1 MAEFKTPED
10 YNVILWD
17 FDGVI
22 IDSNSVR
29 ELGFREVLRRHEPE
43 QVEKLIDFHN
53 ANGGWSRY
61 VKFRYF
67 YEEILKRSITDNK
80 VRELANS
87 FSSIMEKNLSNPGLL
102 IDNTIHFIEEMY
114 SNGKQMHIVSG
125 SDGNELRSL
134 CEKLELSKYFLSING
149 SPTPKTE
156 LVRFLIHNSPLHPK
170 HFCLIGDALNDYDAA
185 NENGIKF
192 YGYNNPSLKKL
203 DGYIDSFL
211 L

>member
-1 MAEFKTPED
+1 MPEFKKPED

-22 IDSNSVR
+22 IDSNTVR
-29 ELGFREVLRRHEPE
+29 ELGFREVLKEFDSE
-43 QVEKLIDFHN
+43 QVEELIDFHN

-67 YEEILKRSITDNK
+67 YEEILKRSINDDK
-80 VRELANS
+80 VQELANS
-87 FSSIMEKNLSNPGLL
+87 FSSIMVENLSNPELL
-102 IDNTIHFIEEMY
+102 IDNTVHFIREMY
-114 SNGKQMHIVSG
+114 SQGKQMHIVSG

-134 CEKLELSKYFLSING
+134 CEELELSKYFVSIHG
-149 SPTPKTE
+149 SPTPKTD
-156 LVRFLIHNSPLHPK
+156 LVRSLINNSPRHPK
-170 HFCLIGDALNDYDAA
+170 DFCLIGDALNDYDAA

-211 L
+211 